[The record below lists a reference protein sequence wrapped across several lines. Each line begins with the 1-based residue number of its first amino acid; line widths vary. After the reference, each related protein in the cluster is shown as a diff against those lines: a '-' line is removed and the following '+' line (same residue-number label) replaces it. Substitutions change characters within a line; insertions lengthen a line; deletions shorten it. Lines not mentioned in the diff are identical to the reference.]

1 MSPSPSSHPP
11 SPSPYTSDPLLQPF
25 LSPTFD
31 PTAYLNSTLPI
42 LSFSTTPSKASNVVS
57 LSELATQTQ
66 THVAQLSA
74 QTSRLTTTLTAL
86 TDDIIRSGSRLA
98 YEVEVLRGE
107 AISLSETLTETLKPD
122 IEKFVPGGL
131 TVQSHADAAGSS
143 LASPDGTRRSQQAI
157 EDTPEAGNGTDPEA
171 LTSLRTLHHVRL
183 SLQSIISIFDAALS
197 WPLPPSTLSISS
209 SLISVTSPS
218 TDSHP
223 SQEAAGQE
231 AFTRFKNEIND
242 LLAIGPEDG
251 VLAAEKRVEELRE
264 LVGVWKGTVEE
275 KPRMKFVDG
284 LARTVAERRREV
296 EAKGGLKA
304 RERASTEAGLDG
316 SKATGEAGKGFLG
329 NLQRLREEI
338 YLD

>member
-1 MSPSPSSHPP
+1 MVSTTNPAPP
-11 SPSPYTSDPLLQPF
+11 SRSPYTSDPLLQPF

-31 PTAYLNSTLPI
+31 PTAYLNSTLPT
-42 LSFSTTPSKASNVVS
+42 LSFSTGPSKPSNTLS
-57 LSELATQTQ
+57 LSELTTQTQ
-66 THVAQLSA
+66 SHVAQLSA

-98 YEVEVLRGE
+98 YEVEVLRAE
-107 AISLSETLTETLKPD
+107 AISLSEALTETLKPD
-122 IEKFVPGGL
+122 IEQFVPGG
-131 TVQSHADAAGSS
+131 VKIQSRASFTGSTP
-143 LASPDGTRRSQQAI
+143 ASPNAVRHPQQTT
-157 EDTPEAGNGTDPEA
+157 EELPDEVNDTEPEA

-183 SLQSIISIFDAALS
+183 SLQRIISTFDAALS

-209 SLISVTSPS
+209 SLISVSSPS

-223 SQEAAGQE
+223 SLEAAGQE
-231 AFTRFKNEIND
+231 ASSRLKNEIND
-242 LLAIGPEDG
+242 LLAIGPEEG
-251 VLAAEKRVEELRE
+251 VLAAEKRVEGLRE

-275 KPRMKFVDG
+275 KPRMKFVES

-296 EAKGGLKA
+296 EAKGGLVG
-304 RERASTEAGLDG
+304 RGRASSEVANDG
-316 SKATGEAGKGFLG
+316 SKGTGEGGKGFLR